1 MSTMWTTPTPSM
13 EVLTYATEDEGI
25 DGSGEKAWFSVDGC
39 RWSPFS
45 NPDCLE
51 VRLAGSN
58 VRVKVPLENVFTD
71 VKGLAYAET
80 RQWRRGFDP
89 TKPQPPPLS
98 PPSPPRKRE
107 SSDTDTSATKLRKPP
122 SKKTL
127 KAGSDKG
134 GGKSGDKKPATG
146 AARKSVRNATASSTM
161 TMTKPNAKPTVA
173 AKKMAAE
180 EKDEQD
186 DSHSAA
192 YDAETGD
199 EAEVEVDTWAGPAP
213 KHTKRVGKQRK
224 FYG

>member
-89 TKPQPPPLS
+89 TKPPPPPLS

-107 SSDTDTSATKLRKPP
+107 SSDTDTSRKPA
-122 SKKTL
+122 SKKKLT
-127 KAGSDKG
+127 AGGDKG

-146 AARKSVRNATASSTM
+146 AAQQRKSVRNAVASS
-161 TMTKPNAKPTVA
+161 PL
-173 AKKMAAE
+173 
-180 EKDEQD
+180 
-186 DSHSAA
+186 
-192 YDAETGD
+192 
-199 EAEVEVDTWAGPAP
+199 
-213 KHTKRVGKQRK
+213 TKRVSKIREI
-224 FYG
+224 FS